1 MPVFKI
7 QHITKYKYD
16 RPVRESANQ
25 IKIFP
30 FTKVGQE
37 ILSHELV
44 ITDEPNINKFQ
55 DYWNNTV
62 GFFTVSKPHEELVID
77 SRLIAKTS
85 FQFIDEPLSTKN
97 DWEIL
102 KQEIANNIIFSCL
115 AN

>member
-77 SRLIAKTS
+77 SRLIAKT
-85 FQFIDEPLSTKN
+85 KN
-97 DWEIL
+97 
-102 KQEIANNIIFSCL
+102 KIIFFIFYYNL
-115 AN
+115 IFYV